1 MINLSE
7 LLVLSRADV
16 ESLLTM
22 EDSINAM
29 EQVFAASSN
38 NLADSVGV
46 MHIDAAKFR
55 GGWAVKPGYLADKG
69 YVAVK
74 LVGVYPGNAAKGIPS
89 ILGAI
94 LLSDASNGSPLAVLD
109 GGYITGVRTGA
120 TGAVAA
126 KHLARKDSKA
136 VGIVGAG
143 TQGRMQALGLKNVVT
158 LAEVRAYDVD
168 QGALL
173 RYSQEMGPKLGV
185 KVTAVNSPEAAVRG
199 ADIVVTVTPS
209 RKPYLKNEWIA
220 KGTHINAFGADSHG
234 KQELEQQVYKKS
246 KLFVDKLEVSLEK
259 GLYKKGD
266 IYGELGDVITGKRKG
281 RENPAEVTIFD
292 STGLGIQDAA
302 AASIVYEKAKKQGT
316 GTWAKFI

>member
-46 MHIDAAKFR
+46 LHIDAAKFR

-74 LVGVYPGNAAKGIPS
+74 LVGVYSGNAAKGIPS

-168 QGALL
+168 QGALSGT
-173 RYSQEMGPKLGV
+173 RRRW
-185 KVTAVNSPEAAVRG
+185 VRSWG
-199 ADIVVTVTPS
+199 
-209 RKPYLKNEWIA
+209 
-220 KGTHINAFGADSHG
+220 
-234 KQELEQQVYKKS
+234 
-246 KLFVDKLEVSLEK
+246 
-259 GLYKKGD
+259 
-266 IYGELGDVITGKRKG
+266 
-281 RENPAEVTIFD
+281 
-292 STGLGIQDAA
+292 
-302 AASIVYEKAKKQGT
+302 
-316 GTWAKFI
+316 